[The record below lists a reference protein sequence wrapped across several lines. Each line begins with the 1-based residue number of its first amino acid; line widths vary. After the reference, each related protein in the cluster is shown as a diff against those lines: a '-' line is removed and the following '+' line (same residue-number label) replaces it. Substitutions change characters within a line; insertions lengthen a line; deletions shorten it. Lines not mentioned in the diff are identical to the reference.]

1 MEEKRGKM
9 AHNVILENRK
19 KMSISG
25 VTDVGAFDEVSVTL
39 TTDEGTLTVKGSG
52 LHINRLN
59 VESGDVDVEGLI
71 NAFSYD
77 DRAKSEGGSFLGKL
91 FK

>member
-19 KMSISG
+19 KMSVSG
-25 VTDVGAFDEVSVTL
+25 VTDVGAFDETSVTL
-39 TTDEGTLTVKGSG
+39 TTDEGTLMVKGSA

-59 VESGDVDVEGLI
+59 VESGDVDIEGLI
-71 NAFSYD
+71 HSFSYD
-77 DRAKSEGGSFLGKL
+77 DRIKSEGGSFLGKL

>member
-25 VTDVGAFDEVSVTL
+25 VTDVGAFDETTVTL
-39 TTDEGTLTVKGSG
+39 TTDEGVLTVKGSS

-59 VESGDVDVEGLI
+59 VESGDVDVEGMI
-71 NAFSYD
+71 HSFSYD
-77 DRAKSEGGSFLGKL
+77 DRKKTESGSFLGKL